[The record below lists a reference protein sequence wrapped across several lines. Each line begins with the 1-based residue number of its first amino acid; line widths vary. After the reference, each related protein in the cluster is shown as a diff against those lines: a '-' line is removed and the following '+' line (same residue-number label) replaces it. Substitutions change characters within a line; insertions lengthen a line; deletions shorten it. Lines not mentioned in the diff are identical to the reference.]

1 MSSQPTLVYDGDCAI
16 CRYWVV
22 YWQGLTNGRV
32 VFRPYQEA
40 AADFPAIPREA
51 FQRAIQLIESDGK
64 VYSGAAATFRVLR
77 HAPGRSLWWWSY
89 AHLPGFAALSEWAY
103 AFFARRR
110 GLLNRLTKLLWGP
123 ALVAER
129 YALVSAVFLR
139 LLGVI
144 YSAAFASLGVQILG
158 LIGHDGILPAGD
170 YLVAAHEALGNS
182 VYRILP
188 SVFWLNS
195 SDTALVAGTVG
206 GVVLG
211 LLVVADRWTRPALVG
226 LFVLYLSY
234 TYAAQDFMSFQWDT
248 LLLEVGFLAIFLTG
262 GSRIVVWLYRWLVFR
277 YLFLAGVVKV
287 LSGDPTWHD
296 LTALEYHFWTQPL
309 PTPLAWYA
317 AQLPVW
323 LLVAGTAAALI
334 VELGTVFLIF
344 LPRRPR
350 AVAACCVLLLQ
361 TLIVLTGN
369 YNFFNLLTMLLC
381 VFLFDDAALRR
392 LVPRWLESRTKDR
405 ARPPGRRA
413 TVVATALA
421 LVVVPVGLDRIWETL
436 VHKDLPVLGA
446 LTRAVSPLFIVNP
459 YGLFAVMT
467 TRRPEIVI
475 EGSADG
481 QVWREY
487 VFRYQP
493 GPLSRPA
500 LWNIPHQPRL
510 DWQMWFAA
518 LGSVRENPWI
528 IGLMLRLLEASPP
541 VLELLDSNP
550 FANGPPKYVRAQ
562 LYEYRFA
569 DQPTHAATGQWWVRR
584 LEGLYFP
591 EVSLADFRRAADRG
605 ATYVPLGRAGPASV
619 PPDAAIRSAAR
630 CSAQS
635 DWSTRA
641 TPAMAPRARVLSEVI
656 PVRSGPPDL

>member
-1 MSSQPTLVYDGDCAI
+1 MSIRPTLVFDGDCAI
-16 CRYWVV
+16 CRYWMV
-22 YWQGLTNGRV
+22 YWQELTNDRII
-32 VFRPYQEA
+32 FRPYQEA
-40 AADFPAIPREA
+40 ATDFPAIPGEA
-51 FQRAIQLIESDGK
+51 FRRAIQLIESDGQ

-77 HAPGRSLWWWSY
+77 HAPGRSLWWWLY
-89 AHLPGFAALSEWAY
+89 ARLPGFAAMSEWAY

-110 GLLNRLTKLLWGP
+110 GLLSGLTKLLWGP
-123 ALVAER
+123 ALHAER

-139 LLGVI
+139 LFGVI
-144 YSAAFASLGVQILG
+144 YVAAFASLGVQILG
-158 LIGHDGILPAGD
+158 LIGHAGILPVSD
-170 YLVAAHEALGNS
+170 YLRAAHQALGSS
-182 VYRILP
+182 VYWILP
-188 SVFWLNS
+188 SLFWLNS
-195 SDTALVAGTVG
+195 SDTALVAGTVA

-211 LLVVADRWTRPALVG
+211 LLVVVDRWTRPALVG

-262 GSRIVVWLYRWLVFR
+262 GSRIVIWLYRWLVFR
-277 YLFLAGVVKV
+277 YLFLAGIVKV
-287 LSGDPTWHD
+287 LSGDTTWRE

-317 AQLPVW
+317 AQLPRR
-323 LLVAGTAAALI
+323 LLAGGTAATLI
-334 VELGTVFLIF
+334 VELGAVFLIF

-361 TLIVLTGN
+361 SLIVLTGN

-392 LVPRWLESRTKDR
+392 LVPWLESRTKDR
-405 ARPPGRRA
+405 ALLPGRKA
-413 TVVATALA
+413 TMVATALA
-421 LVVVPVGLDRIWETL
+421 LIVVPVGLDRIWQTL
-436 VHKDLPVLGA
+436 ARKDLPVLGA

-467 TRRPEIVI
+467 ISRPEIVI

-487 VFRYQP
+487 VFRYKP
-493 GPLSRPA
+493 GPLFRPA

-518 LGSVRENPWI
+518 LGSLRENPWM
-528 IGLMLRLLEASPP
+528 IGLMWRLLEASPP
-541 VLELLDSNP
+541 VLALLDSNP
-550 FANGPPKYVRAQ
+550 FADGPPKYVRAQ

-584 LEGLYFP
+584 LEGPYFP
-591 EVSLADFRRAADRG
+591 EVSFADFRRAADRG
-605 ATYVPLGRAGPASV
+605 AAYVPSGRASSASV
-619 PPDAAIRSAAR
+619 PPVPAKGARHDSSA
-630 CSAQS
+630 
-635 DWSTRA
+635 T
-641 TPAMAPRARVLSEVI
+641 
-656 PVRSGPPDL
+656 